1 MCGKIQNVP
10 KECSHSVSGWI
21 VQSVL
26 YDVPN
31 EVTIVYL
38 ASKIQNAR
46 EQCDGNVPEWQ
57 IQNVLENAPIMY
69 FFRKILRKL

>member
-10 KECSHSVSGWI
+10 KECSHSAPGWI

-26 YDVPN
+26 YNVPG
-31 EVTIVYL
+31 EVTIVYP
-38 ASKIQNAR
+38 ASKIKNVQ
-46 EQCDGNVPEWQ
+46 EQCNRNVPEWY

-69 FFRKILRKL
+69 FFGEILGKP